1 MGLDHVRTV
10 VTEYLD
16 IQKGVFVRGPDIA
29 FGRCCGGGGIVGGNT
44 LSIMGGFV
52 DGPDLGNAA
61 MPIWTLDTTKL
72 K

>member
-1 MGLDHVRTV
+1 MGEDHVRTV

-16 IQKGVFVRGPDIA
+16 IHKSVFVRGPDIA
-29 FGRCCGGGGIVGGNT
+29 FGRCCGGGGIANGGT

-61 MPIWTLDTTKL
+61 LPTWTLDTNKL